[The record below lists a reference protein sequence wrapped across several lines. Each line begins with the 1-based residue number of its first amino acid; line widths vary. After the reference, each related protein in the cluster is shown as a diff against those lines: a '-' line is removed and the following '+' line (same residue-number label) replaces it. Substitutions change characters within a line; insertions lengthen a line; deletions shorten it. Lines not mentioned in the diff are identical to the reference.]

1 MNEYIDSIGIIFVGV
16 LLAITGA
23 LIIAVWPPSV
33 RRDAGEWVK
42 RVLK

>member
-1 MNEYIDSIGIIFVGV
+1 MNGYTDYIGIALIAV

-33 RRDAGEWVK
+33 RRDASEWV
-42 RVLK
+42 RRILK

>member
-1 MNEYIDSIGIIFVGV
+1 MNGYIDAIGMILIAA